1 MLNIRTTEFVEIQ
14 EVLKEVFQ
22 IINHQ
27 DEEAKATRQKR

>member
-14 EVLKEVFQ
+14 EVQKEVFQ

-27 DEEAKATRQKR
+27 VEEAKATRQRR